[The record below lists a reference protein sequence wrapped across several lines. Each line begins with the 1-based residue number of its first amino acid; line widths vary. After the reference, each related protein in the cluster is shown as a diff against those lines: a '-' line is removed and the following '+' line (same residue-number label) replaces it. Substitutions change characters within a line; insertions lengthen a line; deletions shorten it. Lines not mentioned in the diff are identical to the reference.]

1 MNKKKGMVSFMLKK
15 MLFGRKIPELLT
27 RDEMLDVLQK
37 EEYGYLP
44 PKPDN
49 VSFEVEAVPRL
60 SWHFCAGKAS
70 LQRLT
75 VSCEMGEKTFF
86 FPATVV
92 VPRKEGP
99 HPFFVLINFGPESP
113 HRYCPT
119 EELVDNGFAVLS
131 FDYNDVTTDDQDF
144 TNGLAGVLYPDG
156 KRKPTDAGKIAMWAW
171 AAHRIMDYAETDD
184 RLDCSRSCVCGHSRL
199 GKTALL
205 AGATDTR
212 FSVAYSNDSGCSGAA
227 ITRDKVG
234 ENVKE
239 IYTRFPYWFCENY
252 EKYQNLEHKMPF
264 EQHYLLAAVAPRK
277 VYVASALEDTWADPT
292 SEFLCCVAASEVY
305 EKMGLTG
312 FVQHNRLPETNE
324 VYHEGNIAYHVR
336 NGEHYFSREDWN
348 KLMMYMKKL

>member
-27 RDEMLDVLQK
+27 RDEMLEVLQR
-37 EEYGYLP
+37 EEYGFLP
-44 PKPDN
+44 PKPN
-49 VSFEVEAVPRL
+49 NISFELDAIPKV
-60 SWHFCAGKAS
+60 SHNFCAGKAS

-75 VSCEMGEKTFF
+75 VSCDMGEKTFS

-92 VPRKEGP
+92 VPRKGGP
-99 HPFFVLINFGPESP
+99 HPFFVLINFRPDVP
-113 HRYCPT
+113 DRYCPT
-119 EELVDNGFAVLS
+119 EELVDNGFAVLA
-131 FDYNDVTTDDQDF
+131 FDYNDVSKDDGDF

-234 ENVKE
+234 EDVKE

-252 EKYQNLEHKMPF
+252 EKYQHLEHKMPF
-264 EQHYLLAAVAPRK
+264 EQHYLLASVAPRK

-292 SEFLCCVAASEVY
+292 SEFLCCVAASAAY
-305 EKMGLTG
+305 EEMGLTG
-312 FVQHNRLPETNE
+312 FVHHNRLPETNE
-324 VYHEGNIAYHVR
+324 VYHEGNIGYHVR
-336 NGEHYFSREDWN
+336 EGEHYFSREDWL
-348 KLMMYMKKL
+348 KVIAYLKK